1 MNMKTI
7 VLTGMMGTGKTSIG
21 NMLAQQILCE
31 FIDLD
36 EQIENSENLSVSEI
50 FEKFGE
56 KYFRDKEAKTI
67 KEVFAPENMVISL
80 GGGTFENPEIREFL
94 LNNAEVVYLETSA
107 QTIFDRIKNNSS
119 RPLLK
124 DRMNIETINQIL
136 NSRKENYKLATY
148 SIITDNKTI
157 EDVVLEII
165 KCVGLK

>member
-136 NSRKENYKLATY
+136 TSRKENYKLATY

>member
-1 MNMKTI
+1 MKLKGGLQSTI
-7 VLTGMMGTGKTSIG
+7 
-21 NMLAQQILCE
+21 
-31 FIDLD
+31 
-36 EQIENSENLSVSEI
+36 
-50 FEKFGE
+50 
-56 KYFRDKEAKTI
+56 YFLVEARQKKLRYYKAKTI